1 MIAAIAEARAHGDLN
16 ENAEYAAARE
26 QQSFVEGRIGEIE
39 SKLSLSQ
46 VIDVKELPKQYGG
59 EAEGWSE

>member
-1 MIAAIAEARAHGDLN
+1 MSANTLAKMSVVG
-16 ENAEYAAARE
+16 
-26 QQSFVEGRIGEIE
+26 QGPKTIGPE
-39 SKLSLSQ
+39 LSQ